1 MSETTHLPFFV
12 DRQSPT
18 PLYYQL
24 KEQLALLIR
33 NGTYPP
39 GSRLPSEAEL
49 VRQLEVS
56 RGTVR
61 QAIDLLVNEGRLER
75 EQGRGTFVRK
85 SPPSLRMAQRFTS
98 FAEDMREMNV
108 LFTTRVLEKKIVRAQ
123 GRLLGKLNVT
133 LNERLIY
140 LERLGEVEGEP
151 FVLGFTYLPYAL
163 CPGLLEQDLTDSS
176 LYELLEQEYG
186 LRLAR
191 AERTLEAASA
201 DEHEAELLH
210 IRRGA
215 PIHFMHNLAYL
226 DDGRPIE
233 YSRLRFRGDRSRIT
247 FEVLR

>member
-1 MSETTHLPFFV
+1 MSHEPEFPISV
-12 DRQSPT
+12 DRESPT

-33 NGTYPP
+33 NGTYRP

-75 EQGRGTFVRK
+75 EQGRGTYVRQ

-108 LFTTRVLEKKIVRAQ
+108 VFTTRVLDKKIVPAK
-123 GRLLGKLNVT
+123 GRLIDKLNVST
-133 LNERLIY
+133 NEKLIY
-140 LERLGEVEGEP
+140 LERLGDIEGEP
-151 FVLGFTYLPYAL
+151 FVLGFTYLPYAR
-163 CPGLLEQDLTDSS
+163 CPGLLDEELTDSS
-176 LYELLEQEYG
+176 LYAVLEQKYG

-191 AERTLEAASA
+191 AERTLEAAIA
-201 DEHEAELLH
+201 DEHEAELLQ
-210 IRRGA
+210 IQRGA

-226 DDGRPIE
+226 DDGQPIE

>member
-1 MSETTHLPFFV
+1 MLPLPFSL
-12 DRQSPT
+12 DRHSPT

-39 GSRLPSEAEL
+39 GRRLPSESEFVA
-49 VRQLEVS
+49 QLGVS

-61 QAIDLLVNEGRLER
+61 QAIDHLVNEGRLKR
-75 EQGRGTFVRK
+75 DQGRGTFVQA
-85 SPPSLRMAQRFTS
+85 SPPSLHMAQRFTS

-108 LFTTRVLEKKIVRAQ
+108 MFSTKVLDKKIIPAS
-123 GRLLGKLNVT
+123 GRLVSKLNLQ
-133 LNERLIY
+133 LNDEVIY

-151 FVLGFTYLPYAL
+151 FVLAFSYLPRQF
-163 CPGLLEQDLTDSS
+163 CPDLLDRDLGNQS
-176 LYELLEQEYG
+176 LYELIEQSYG
-186 LRLAR
+186 LRLVR
-191 AERTLEAASA
+191 AVRTLESASA
-201 DEHEAELLH
+201 DKHEARLLG
-210 IRRGA
+210 IKRGA

-247 FEVLR
+247 FEVQR